1 MKLRAILYA
10 IIISVLPVAAQ
21 GVCAT
26 RTDMVDV
33 LTTKHKEQLVG
44 RGIAGRSIVEVF
56 ASEQGSFTVFTT
68 SPQGVSCL
76 VAAGQDWQVEEM
88 KKGEGL

>member
-1 MKLRAILYA
+1 MKPRAFLYA

-26 RTDMVDV
+26 RADMVDV
-33 LTTKHKEQLVG
+33 LSGKHKEQLIG

-56 ASEQGSFTVFTT
+56 VSEKGSFTVFTT
-68 SPQGVSCL
+68 SPEGVSCL
-76 VAAGQDWQVEEM
+76 VAAGQDWQAEEL
-88 KKGEGL
+88 KKGE